1 MEQNNVK
8 KSFVLLHLSVVL
20 AGFTGVF
27 GKLITFNETTLVWYR
42 IFFTALVLAVFTGF
56 PRVGWKKLWQIAGC
70 GSLLG
75 LHWLLFYASIKASN
89 ISIGVVCFASMC
101 FFTSIFEPLI
111 LHKKFSWIEMLL
123 ALITVGG
130 LLCIFSFDS
139 RYRFGITIGILSA
152 AACSLYAITC
162 KKVSQGVK
170 ARTMLLYQMMG
181 GLVGVSIIIPFYLM
195 LYPSSQPVCVVPE
208 GANLWWLLSLA
219 LFCTVGL
226 YLLQIIVLRSLS
238 AFTVNLT
245 YNLEPCYSILIAF
258 LAFGEAR
265 ELNGSFYVGIG
276 MVILSVVLQTLR
288 SIRKK
293 EKEKPAVASWA
304 NYQLSPEIVNMT
316 LNNRKKVSAEI
327 EET

>member
-8 KSFVLLHLSVVL
+8 KAFIQLHISVLL
-20 AGFTGVF
+20 AGFTGVL
-27 GKLITFNETTLVWYR
+27 GKLITLNETTLTWYR
-42 IFFTALVLAVFTGF
+42 IFFTALVLIVFTGF
-56 PRVGWKKLWQIAGC
+56 PRVSWKKLLQIAGC

-111 LHKKFSWIEMLL
+111 FRKKFSWIEMLL

-130 LLCIFSFDS
+130 LVCIFSFDS
-139 RYRFGITIGILSA
+139 RYRFGIGIGVVSA
-152 AACSLYAITC
+152 AVCSLYAITC
-162 KKVSQGVK
+162 KKVSAGIK
-170 ARTMLLYQMMG
+170 ARTMLLYQMLG
-181 GLVGVSIIIPFYLM
+181 GLAGVSVIIPFYLM
-195 LYPSSQPVCVVPE
+195 LFPSSQPVYVIPE

-219 LFCTVGL
+219 LFCTAGL
-226 YLLQIIVLRSLS
+226 YLLQIIVLKSLS

-265 ELNGSFYVGIG
+265 QLNASFYVGISL
-276 MVILSVVLQTLR
+276 VILSVVLQTLR
-288 SIRKK
+288 SIRK
-293 EKEKPAVASWA
+293 
-304 NYQLSPEIVNMT
+304 N
-316 LNNRKKVSAEI
+316 KKG
-327 EET
+327 